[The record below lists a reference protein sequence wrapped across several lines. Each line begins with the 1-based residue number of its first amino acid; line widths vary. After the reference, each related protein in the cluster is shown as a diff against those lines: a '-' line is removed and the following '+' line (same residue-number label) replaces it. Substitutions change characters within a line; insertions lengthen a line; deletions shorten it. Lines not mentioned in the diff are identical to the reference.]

1 MSVDNKRER
10 DILSNRGRDVNKQV
24 DSLSLFLSLFLKTTT
39 SETERHVKEVK
50 DVGRENTSSSSSSF
64 RVYILAFHLLLLSV
78 V

>member
-10 DILSNRGRDVNKQV
+10 NILSNRGRDVNKQV
-24 DSLSLFLSLFLKTTT
+24 DSLSLSLFLKTTT